1 MLIDGFELV
10 LLCRKI
16 LTVTPVFESALKL
29 LSDSNAPMS
38 QLFALGGQSP
48 HFLHLVGSLHRQQGS
63 SSCLIKLISL
73 MYFLPEAH
81 HTLLVLRTLGS
92 TSGLHVGATLYSKT
106 AKKSSKMQKKKN
118 ETLNRPQKGCLL
130 RVWRLKP
137 ENITSLWTPQ
147 LDTCMDFVTM
157 SALTWKQPRCLSK
170 TVKKMWSLYT
180 MEYYS
185 VIKRMKFFICSDMDG
200 LGGH

>member
-1 MLIDGFELV
+1 MPSNHLI
-10 LLCRKI
+10 LCR
-16 LTVTPVFESALKL
+16 PL
-29 LSDSNAPMS
+29 LLLPSIFPSIRSFPIN

-106 AKKSSKMQKKKN
+106 AKKSSKMQKKKMRRWIDRRRDAY
-118 ETLNRPQKGCLL
+118 LG
-130 RVWRLKP
+130 VWELKP

-170 TVKKMWSLYT
+170 MVKKMWSLYT

>member
-1 MLIDGFELV
+1 MPSNHLI
-10 LLCRKI
+10 LCR
-16 LTVTPVFESALKL
+16 PL
-29 LSDSNAPMS
+29 LLLPSIFPSIRSFPIN

-130 RVWRLKP
+130 RGLRAETRKH
-137 ENITSLWTPQ
+137 NIP
-147 LDTCMDFVTM
+147 LDT
-157 SALTWKQPRCLSK
+157 SAGHVHGFCDNVCLD
-170 TVKKMWSLYT
+170 
-180 MEYYS
+180 META
-185 VIKRMKFFICSDMDG
+185 
-200 LGGH
+200 